1 MRLPNPLWP
10 ELLRKELAGLLSGRA
25 FWVLLAV
32 LSLLV
37 GLSYAQAVG
46 LYAEA
51 SRAVAR
57 SPALAA
63 GLVPLEGVL
72 APTFG
77 GLYLGLTL
85 LFPFV
90 AIRQV
95 ARERSDGML
104 PLLLQTRVPLGVWLA
119 AKLVA
124 MGLVTALVLAIPV
137 SALGF
142 WFAAG
147 GHVAAAETAALILGY
162 GLYALAITGL
172 AYFAAALMDSAAG
185 AAILT
190 LSATLG
196 AWALDFAADGE
207 RGWVH
212 ALGQA
217 SITAVL
223 RRIESGLV
231 TLADVAGLLAA
242 VLAGVAATALCL
254 HPRPWPAR
262 LVGVDG
268 DNPVLVVDGR
278 AWSRGQPA
286 AGIAD
291 RARALYGERYAEFL
305 DNVKAYAYFPY
316 AVLND
321 VQDFREGVIRFRFK
335 GVAGR
340 IDQAAGILFD
350 LKPNGD
356 YYTVRANPLE
366 DNLVLWQFKQG
377 KRGSVKWVKNTP
389 TPTRQWHELKVEVRG
404 RTVKSWLD
412 GKLYLS
418 HELPQPVS
426 GRVGL
431 WSKADSVVY
440 FDDLQLTP

>member
-72 APTFG
+72 VPTFG

-95 ARERSDGML
+95 VRERGDGML

-119 AKLVA
+119 AKLLA
-124 MGLVTALVLAIPV
+124 LGLATALVLLIPV

-142 WFAAG
+142 WLAAG

-162 GLYALAITGL
+162 GLYALVITGL
-172 AYFAAALMDSAAG
+172 AYVAAALMDSAAG

-196 AWALDFAADGE
+196 AWALDFAAAGE

-223 RRIESGLV
+223 RRFESGLV

-242 VLAGVAATALCL
+242 GLAGVAAVALCL

-262 LVGVDG
+262 LAGVGL
-268 DNPVLVVDGR
+268 VL
-278 AWSRGQPA
+278 ATALA
-286 AGIAD
+286 AGWLAAASGQSWDASENRRHSFPPAEATSLAGITAPLTVTVHLAPEDPRLAD
-291 RARALYGERYAEFL
+291 LERNVLGKLARVMPEMETRIVAAGGVFDLQTEDRYGLIEFDLAAPEGMRHAESRSTS
-305 DNVKAYAYFPY
+305 P
-316 AVLND
+316 
-321 VQDFREGVIRFRFK
+321 REILPLIFELAGEAPAD
-335 GVAGR
+335 GSPAPTYPGYPLVA
-340 IDQAAGILFD
+340 DTQAAGVWFFFLF
-350 LKPNGD
+350 P
-356 YYTVRANPLE
+356 
-366 DNLVLWQFKQG
+366 VLIGLGWW
-377 KRGSVKWVKNTP
+377 RW
-389 TPTRQWHELKVEVRG
+389 G
-404 RTVKSWLD
+404 RN
-412 GKLYLS
+412 
-418 HELPQPVS
+418 
-426 GRVGL
+426 
-431 WSKADSVVY
+431 
-440 FDDLQLTP
+440 